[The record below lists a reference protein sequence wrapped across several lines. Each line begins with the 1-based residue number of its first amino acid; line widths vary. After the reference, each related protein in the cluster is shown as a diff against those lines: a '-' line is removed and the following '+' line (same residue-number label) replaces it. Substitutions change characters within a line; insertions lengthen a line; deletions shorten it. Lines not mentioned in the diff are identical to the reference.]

1 MVTKEYQ
8 SIFTTIYIRSDVK
21 MSGHPVGQLKH
32 LLNLIPQQV
41 TQRKLR
47 WPVQVKTLTEI
58 AETKSISSWEKT
70 FTGIKKNKSIV
81 MLRS

>member
-21 MSGHPVGQLKH
+21 MSGHLVGQLKH

-47 WPVQVKTLTEI
+47 WPVQLKTLTEI
-58 AETKSISSWEKT
+58 AERKSVSFRERT
-70 FTGIKKNKSIV
+70 FTGIKKKKSIV
-81 MLRS
+81 MLKS

>member
-1 MVTKEYQ
+1 
-8 SIFTTIYIRSDVK
+8 
-21 MSGHPVGQLKH
+21 MSGHLVGQLKH

-58 AETKSISSWEKT
+58 AETKSISSWERT
-70 FTGIKKNKSIV
+70 FTEIKGKKSIV